1 MWTLY
6 SGNLEIGTITELKT
20 YPYMQRVIC
29 TYRDRHT
36 RISPS
41 NGTTKSRPLNNK
53 QFTTAVIKVDCRS
66 KASVLQHPGTMYS
79 TFHIY
84 IFTVQQRC
92 FLRAGHVT
100 DMPTSYTYLI
110 ETLILALWAN
120 ISRLKHTDAANSTIV
135 SFVNQFTFRLTILL
149 SWFLIKGLN
158 K

>member
-1 MWTLY
+1 MTSMWTLNG
-6 SGNLEIGTITELKT
+6 GNLEIGTRTELKT
-20 YPYMQRVIC
+20 YPYMRVIC

-53 QFTTAVIKVDCRS
+53 QFTTAVIKVDGRS

-110 ETLILALWAN
+110 ETLIFDLWAN
-120 ISRLKHTDAANSTIV
+120 ISRPQHTDAANSTIV
-135 SFVNQFTFRLTILL
+135 SFVSLNHPVIMIFNQRA
-149 SWFLIKGLN
+149 
-158 K
+158 